1 MLSGWSSYMARHS
14 VVGID
19 KSETMALST
28 SSANVDW
35 YVVGSQKTCNS
46 RGHQV
51 EYDEFRRFENEP
63 SLQWN
68 VFLRIRQDY
77 IERTGSSDEGG
88 RFIGIK
94 GTSGAA
100 QLH

>member
-1 MLSGWSSYMARHS
+1 MNLA
-14 VVGID
+14 I
-19 KSETMALST
+19 
-28 SSANVDW
+28 
-35 YVVGSQKTCNS
+35 
-46 RGHQV
+46 
-51 EYDEFRRFENEP
+51 
-63 SLQWN
+63 QWN

-94 GTSGAA
+94 GTSGSA